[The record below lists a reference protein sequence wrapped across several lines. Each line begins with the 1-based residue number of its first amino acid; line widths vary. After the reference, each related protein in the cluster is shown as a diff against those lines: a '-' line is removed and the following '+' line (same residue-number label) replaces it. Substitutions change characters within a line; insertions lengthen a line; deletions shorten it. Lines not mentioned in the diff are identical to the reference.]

1 MFINNNYM
9 CFTHSSSLTSC
20 QLIFSSV
27 PEMLAR
33 IYSLTHTHTHSYTI
47 CSSITNY
54 TVNPGVP
61 QHYIYFNA
69 ILHDFTC
76 HPYAGPT
83 LTLLCIVP
91 TTEGTTLGTF
101 CFSYIM

>member
-33 IYSLTHTHTHSYTI
+33 IYSHTHT
-47 CSSITNY
+47 
-54 TVNPGVP
+54 
-61 QHYIYFNA
+61 
-69 ILHDFTC
+69 
-76 HPYAGPT
+76 PT
-83 LTLLCIVP
+83 LYVVVLLTTQSILVYHNITYISMQYFTTLLVILTQGP
-91 TTEGTTLGTF
+91 R
-101 CFSYIM
+101 